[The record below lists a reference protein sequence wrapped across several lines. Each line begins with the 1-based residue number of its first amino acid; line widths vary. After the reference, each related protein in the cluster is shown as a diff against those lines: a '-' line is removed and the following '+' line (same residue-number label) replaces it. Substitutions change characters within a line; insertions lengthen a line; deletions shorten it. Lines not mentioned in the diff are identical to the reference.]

1 MSSCPFSTKTL
12 ETINATAPA
21 VAGNVDKI
29 VGVFYP
35 TMFGKHPE
43 AKALFNEENQR
54 SGQQPHALAQS
65 VLASVAHLRDLGGI
79 DAALRLIAHKHCAV
93 GVQAAH
99 YQIVH
104 DNFLSATATV
114 LGDAVTPEVAAAWS
128 EVLMALAGNLIAREQ
143 ALYSAAE
150 HRSGGWAGC
159 RPFRVTRV
167 EAHGS
172 VAKSIT
178 MAPATDGVD
187 APSWTPGQFVTVV
200 SKESAPRHYTI
211 SSHCE
216 FRITPK
222 IHRASVD
229 GAHPAG
235 RVSSLL
241 DRCSVGDV
249 LMLHAPFGDFTLK
262 DRGCAQKTT
271 PLVFVSGGIGVTPIL
286 AIANDPVIADARRR
300 VAHFHCSATPQEAPL
315 AKQVASELS
324 VCGHR
329 NIIETMAPVLLTGGF
344 ALAECDFFVSGPI
357 PMMQTVFRHLK
368 ANGVGS
374 QQIHFE
380 AFSSQPS
387 FD

>member
-1 MSSCPFSTKTL
+1 MSCPFSAKTL
-12 ETINATAPA
+12 QVIDATAPA

-35 TMFGKHPE
+35 TMFAKHPE

-65 VLASVAHLRDLGGI
+65 VLASVAHLQDLGAI

-99 YQIVH
+99 YRIVH
-104 DNFLSATATV
+104 DNFLGATATV

-128 EVLMALAGNLIAREQ
+128 QVLMALAGNLIAREQ

-178 MAPATDGVD
+178 LAPATDGVD

-200 SKESAPRHYTI
+200 SKECAPRHYTI

-222 IHRASVD
+222 IHRASPD
-229 GAHPAG
+229 GTHPAG
-235 RVSSLL
+235 RMSSML

-262 DRGCAQKTT
+262 DRGCAHKTT
-271 PLVFVSGGIGVTPIL
+271 PLVFVSGGIGVTPIV
-286 AIANDPVIADARRR
+286 AIANDPLIADGGRR
-300 VAHFHCSATPQEAPL
+300 VAHFHCSATPLAAPL
-315 AKQVASELS
+315 VAQVPASVS

-329 NIIETMAPVLLTGGF
+329 DTIDAIAPKLLASGF

-357 PMMQTVFRHLK
+357 AMMQAVFRHLK

-374 QQIHFE
+374 AQLHFE
-380 AFSSQPS
+380 AFSSQPT
-387 FD
+387 FE

>member
-1 MSSCPFSTKTL
+1 MSCPFSAKTL

-35 TMFGKHPE
+35 TMFAKHPE

-54 SGQQPHALAQS
+54 SGMQPHALAQS
-65 VLASVAHLRDLGGI
+65 VLASVAHLRDLAEI

-104 DNFLSATATV
+104 DNFLGATATV
-114 LGDAVTPEVAAAWS
+114 LGGAVTPEVASAWS

-143 ALYSAAE
+143 ALYAAAE

-159 RPFRVTRV
+159 RPFRVTHV

-178 MAPATDGVD
+178 MAPAVDGAD

-200 SKESAPRHYTI
+200 SKECAPRHYTI
-211 SSHCE
+211 SSHRE

-222 IHRASVD
+222 IHRAATD
-229 GAHPAG
+229 GVHAAG
-235 RVSSLL
+235 RMSSQL
-241 DRCSVGDV
+241 DRCNVGDI

-262 DRGCAQKTT
+262 DRGCAQKKT
-271 PLVFVSGGIGVTPIL
+271 PLVFVSGGIGVTPVV
-286 AIANDPVIADARRR
+286 AIANDPDIAGAQRR
-300 VAHFHCSATPQEAPL
+300 VAHFHCSATAQAAPL
-315 AKQVASELS
+315 VKEVAAELS
-324 VCGHR
+324 LCGHR
-329 NIIETMAPVLLTGGF
+329 NIIDTMAPVLVASGF
-344 ALAECDFFVSGPI
+344 PLAECDFFVSGPI

-368 ANGVGS
+368 TNGVGT

-380 AFSSQPS
+380 AFSSQPT
-387 FD
+387 FV